1 MVPGAWNSDAAAS
14 AYSYNH
20 PAYTPVQVRQSFAP
34 VISPYTGYATP
45 SPVTAPVP
53 APPSEQTGP
62 QEWPEGVRNYV
73 QRTFYVDNND
83 SSIAKSDIEA
93 RLKTIIATARSSGQ
107 LYTTNWDLMPLPQQ
121 VIREERHALE
131 QAAHMAATY
140 ASTNYTAYSQP
151 VSIASTSASNK
162 RKISTDETA
171 RWRST
176 APESN
181 KTLKSRISKPEKRVS
196 IEKRLSSDE
205 STSKSSKLQKQLE
218 REKRARRFQLDN
230 VPARSPTPPPSDGP
244 VVGTCQDLEKRYLR
258 LTAPPIPSK
267 VRPES
272 VLWKTLELLKQKWRT
287 EANYGYICDQFKSL
301 RQDLTVQRI
310 KNEFTVSVYEIHA
323 RIALEKGDLGEYN
336 QCQTQLKSL
345 YASGIK
351 GNPVEFRAYRILYFI
366 HTANR
371 TGLNETIAALT
382 PQDKLTVPIKHALEV
397 RTALAL
403 GNYHKFFQLY
413 LDTPGMG
420 GYLMD
425 MFVGRERLAALCM
438 ICRAYKPSVKI
449 RFITEELG
457 FESDSDACQFIIDHN
472 GQHLLDDSS
481 KTDIFFLT
489 GKAGTLFIDAKN
501 TAFRSVD
508 IKGQI

>member
-14 AYSYNH
+14 AYSYSH

-34 VISPYTGYATP
+34 AIPAYNGYTSPI
-45 SPVTAPVP
+45 TAP
-53 APPSEQTGP
+53 APEQTGP
-62 QEWPEGVRNYV
+62 QEWPEGVRTYV

-83 SSIAKSDIEA
+83 PSIPKSEIEA

-107 LYTTNWDLMPLPQQ
+107 LYTTNWDMMPLPQQ
-121 VIREERHALE
+121 LIRDERNAMN
-131 QAAHMAATY
+131 QAAQVPPSYTPPSYSAYVHPPPPAA
-140 ASTNYTAYSQP
+140 SP
-151 VSIASTSASNK
+151 LASNK
-162 RKISTDETA
+162 RKISTDEAA
-171 RWRST
+171 RWRSP
-176 APESN
+176 AAESN
-181 KTLKSRISKPEKRVS
+181 KTLKSRITKPEKRANA
-196 IEKRLSSDE
+196 EKRSSGDE
-205 STSKSSKLQKQLE
+205 NSSKSSKLQKQLE
-218 REKRARRFQLDN
+218 REKRARRFQMGSAI
-230 VPARSPTPPPSDGP
+230 ARSPTPPPSDGP

-267 VRPES
+267 VRPEP

-351 GNPVEFRAYRILYFI
+351 GNPVEFQAYRILYFI

-382 PQDKLTVPIKHALEV
+382 PQDKLTTPIKHALDV
-397 RTALAL
+397 RSALAL

-438 ICRAYKPSVKI
+438 ICKAYKPSAKI

-457 FESDSDACQFIIDHN
+457 FESDAEACQFIIDHN

-489 GKAGTLFIDAKN
+489 GKAGKLFLDAKN
-501 TAFRSVD
+501 AAFRSVD